1 MSNYDYRD
9 KHKHETLGALY
20 APRVNQNK
28 DGNRERAIRG
38 KSGELKAA
46 LPNFKR

>member
-20 APRVNQNK
+20 APGALQNEN
-28 DGNRERAIRG
+28 GN
-38 KSGELKAA
+38 
-46 LPNFKR
+46 